1 MTTTLDARL
10 TSRSSIALGVFRIIA
25 GLLFFAHGAGKVF
38 GFPGGP
44 AAAIGSWPGWWSGL
58 LEVVLGAL
66 IALGLFTRVA
76 AFIAAGVMAVAYF
89 WMHFP
94 ESFWPNVNGGE
105 AAVMFCFAFLM
116 FVFTGPGGVAVQRR

>member
-25 GLLFFAHGAGKVF
+25 GLLFLAHGAGKVF

-44 AAAIGSWPGWWSGL
+44 AAAVGSWPGWWSGL

-66 IALGLFTRVA
+66 IAAGLFTRVA
-76 AFIAAGVMAVAYF
+76 AFVAAGVMAVAYF

-116 FVFTGPGGVAVQRR
+116 FVFTGPGAVAAQRR

>member
-1 MTTTLDARL
+1 VTTTLDARS

-25 GLLFFAHGAGKVF
+25 GLLFLAHGSGKVF

-44 AAAIGSWPGWWSGL
+44 AAALGSWPGWWSGI

-76 AFIAAGVMAVAYF
+76 AFIAAGIMAVAYF
-89 WMHFP
+89 WVHFP

-105 AAVMFCFAFLM
+105 SAVLFCFAFLM
-116 FVFTGPGGVAVQRR
+116 FVVTGPGGVAVRQR